1 MLVFNLVVLN
11 KYLSTHYTL
20 EKCTTQHIPTHTR
33 HKLKITNN
41 KKKKQV
47 CREFV
52 NNCSSWTIFIK
63 TFISYRNSNNNMIS
77 VRHNS
82 RVVNVW
88 KTNIVKL
95 LTQKSGFFTHFFY
108 LYKIKKILSTNS
120 VYIMYYLVSA
130 VF

>member
-1 MLVFNLVVLN
+1 
-11 KYLSTHYTL
+11 
-20 EKCTTQHIPTHTR
+20 
-33 HKLKITNN
+33 
-41 KKKKQV
+41 
-47 CREFV
+47 
-52 NNCSSWTIFIK
+52 
-63 TFISYRNSNNNMIS
+63 MIS
-77 VRHNS
+77 VRHTS

-95 LTQKSGFFTHFFY
+95 LTQTIRFFHTLFY